1 MSNTDDMLYEQC
13 KRISEE
19 LDELVDKYNNTDDCD
34 DFIEYIE
41 DNFGIDYIWRMGV
54 GLIGVRILV
63 AFGGPNIYIDTFEGV
78 IRGYWGGT
86 QSYPLYDS
94 VVDTINDYFEDCA
107 AENIYFDSHNN

>member
-1 MSNTDDMLYEQC
+1 MSNTNDMLYEQC

-41 DNFGIDYIWRMGV
+41 DNFGIDYIWRMGI

-63 AFGGPNIYIDTFEGV
+63 AFGGPNIYIDTFDRV
-78 IRGYWGGT
+78 VRGYWGGT
-86 QSYPLYDS
+86 QYYPLGYN
-94 VVDTINDYFEDCA
+94 VADTINDYFEDCA
-107 AENIYFDSHNN
+107 AENIYFDSQRN

>member
-13 KRISEE
+13 KCISEE
-19 LDELVDKYNNTDDCD
+19 LDELVDKYNNSDDCD
-34 DFIEYIE
+34 DFIEYVN

-63 AFGGPNIYIDTFEGV
+63 AFGGPTIYIDTFEGV
-78 IRGYWGGT
+78 VRGYWGGT
-86 QSYPLYDS
+86 QYYPLNYN

-107 AENIYFDSHNN
+107 AENIYFDSHRN

>member
-19 LDELVDKYNNTDDCD
+19 LDELVYKYNNSDDCD

-41 DNFGIDYIWRMGV
+41 DNFGIDYIWRMGI

-63 AFGGPNIYIDTFEGV
+63 AFGGPNIYIDTFDRV
-78 IRGYWGGT
+78 VRGYWGGT
-86 QSYPLYDS
+86 QSYPLYNS
-94 VVDTINDYFEDCA
+94 VVDTINDYFEGCA
-107 AENIYFDSHNN
+107 AENIYFDSQRN